1 MAPRLSL
8 FTARSVPFRTK
19 PTIPQKRF
27 APAPSS
33 LLQQRAASD
42 NAASSKDDQSPKKT
56 PLHPQAKGPT
66 EDQLPHVTEEAV
78 AIDKSMGNTPP
89 DVEQGTPVQEIFKR
103 DKDAQDKAPQV
114 FKQDLKQDSSTSSNN
129 KPPSGTRSFSTA
141 ARRNASEV
149 EAVPNSGESWLDHLV
164 QFQDTRVVGLE
175 YPDAGF
181 GHKFGLPD
189 LKPLGKAVNF
199 KRRYDPV
206 VEQVTRSLMRDGKL
220 SRAQK
225 VRIVVIVP
233 SPQCAKKKCC
243 TQNMQFILD
252 ALRTSSAPPTNKDL
266 ISPLPM
272 QSLPLSP
279 VVYLTAIIDSVAP
292 LVKIRQQRGLLGG
305 GASMPIPVPLRLR
318 QRRRTAIQWI
328 LTAADG
334 RREDKL
340 AERVAKEL
348 LGVAEG
354 RSSAWEKRARIHK
367 MAISARANV
376 KIAANGRRTRTKSIR
391 GK

>member
-1 MAPRLSL
+1 MAPRLPL
-8 FTARSVPFRTK
+8 LTTRSVPFRTK
-19 PTIPQKRF
+19 PTVPQKRF
-27 APAPSS
+27 APAPS
-33 LLQQRAASD
+33 LLQQQRATSD
-42 NAASSKDDQSPKKT
+42 DAAAKDGSPEKT
-56 PLHPQAKGPT
+56 ALHPQAKCPNM
-66 EDQLPHVTEEAV
+66 DQLSHVTEEAA
-78 AIDKSMGNTPP
+78 AIDKLMGNTPP
-89 DVEQGTPVQEIFKR
+89 DVEQGTPVQEILKR

-114 FKQDLKQDSSTSSNN
+114 MKQDLKLEPNSIN
-129 KPPSGTRSFSTA
+129 KSPSGTRSFSTA
-141 ARRNASEV
+141 ATKSAAEV
-149 EAVPNSGESWLDHLV
+149 EAVSNLGGSVDSLV

-225 VRIVVIVP
+225 
-233 SPQCAKKKCC
+233 
-243 TQNMQFILD
+243 NMQFILD
-252 ALRTSSAPPTNKDL
+252 ALRTSSVPPSNKDL
-266 ISPLPM
+266 ISPLPL

-279 VVYLTAIIDSVAP
+279 VAYLTAIIDSVAP

-328 LTAADG
+328 LSAAEG

-340 AERVAKEL
+340 ADRVAKEL

-354 RSSAWEKRARIHK
+354 RSSAWEKRARVHK

-376 KIAANGRRTRTKSIR
+376 KIAANGRRIRTKSIR

>member
-1 MAPRLSL
+1 MPPRLSL

-19 PTIPQKRF
+19 PTVPQKRF
-27 APAPSS
+27 APAPS
-33 LLQQRAASD
+33 LQHRAASD
-42 NAASSKDDQSPKKT
+42 DATSKNQSPKTT
-56 PLHPQAKGPT
+56 PLHPQAKGLT
-66 EDQLPHVTEEAV
+66 MDQLPHVTEEAV
-78 AIDKSMGNTPP
+78 AVDKAMGNTPP
-89 DVEQGTPVQEIFKR
+89 DVEQGTPVQEILKR
-103 DKDAQDKAPQV
+103 DKDAQDKAPRV
-114 FKQDLKQDSSTSSNN
+114 MKQELQAESNSSNN
-129 KPPSGTRSFSTA
+129 NNKSPSGTRSFSTA
-141 ARRNASEV
+141 ARRNAAEMETVSSLEG
-149 EAVPNSGESWLDHLV
+149 PRDHLV

-225 VRIVVIVP
+225 
-233 SPQCAKKKCC
+233 
-243 TQNMQFILD
+243 NMQFILD

-266 ISPLPM
+266 ISPLPL

-279 VVYLTAIIDSVAP
+279 VAYLTAIVDSVAP

-328 LTAADG
+328 LTAAEG

-367 MAISARANV
+367 LAISARANV
-376 KIAANGRRTRTKSIR
+376 KIAASGRRTRTKAIR

>member
-8 FTARSVPFRTK
+8 FTARAVPFRTK
-19 PTIPQKRF
+19 PTVPQKRL
-27 APAPSS
+27 APTPG

-42 NAASSKDDQSPKKT
+42 DAASKDQSPKKT

-66 EDQLPHVTEEAV
+66 MDQLPHVTEEAV

-89 DVEQGTPVQEIFKR
+89 DVEQGTPVQEIFQR

-114 FKQDLKQDSSTSSNN
+114 LKQALKPDSASSNQ
-129 KPPSGTRSFSTA
+129 KAPSGTRSFSTA
-141 ARRNASEV
+141 TRRNAAGL
-149 EAVPNSGESWLDHLV
+149 EAVPSLGGGSLDGLV

-175 YPDAGF
+175 YPEAGF

-220 SRAQK
+220 GRAQK
-225 VRIVVIVP
+225 
-233 SPQCAKKKCC
+233 
-243 TQNMQFILD
+243 NMQFILD

-266 ISPLPM
+266 ISPLPL
-272 QSLPLSP
+272 QSLPLTP
-279 VVYLTAIIDSVAP
+279 VAYLTAIIDSVAP

-328 LTAADG
+328 LTAAEG

>member
-1 MAPRLSL
+1 MPPRLSL

-19 PTIPQKRF
+19 PTVPQKRF
-27 APAPSS
+27 APAPS
-33 LLQQRAASD
+33 LQHRAASD
-42 NAASSKDDQSPKKT
+42 DATSKNQSPKTT

-66 EDQLPHVTEEAV
+66 MDQLPHVTEEAV
-78 AIDKSMGNTPP
+78 AVDKAMGNTPP
-89 DVEQGTPVQEIFKR
+89 DVEQGTPVQEILKR
-103 DKDAQDKAPQV
+103 DKDAQDKAPRIM
-114 FKQDLKQDSSTSSNN
+114 KQELQSESNSSNN
-129 KPPSGTRSFSTA
+129 KSPSGTRSFSTA
-141 ARRNASEV
+141 ARRNTAEMEMVSSLGG
-149 EAVPNSGESWLDHLV
+149 SGDHLV

-225 VRIVVIVP
+225 
-233 SPQCAKKKCC
+233 
-243 TQNMQFILD
+243 NMQFILD

-266 ISPLPM
+266 ISPLPL

-279 VVYLTAIIDSVAP
+279 VAYLTAIIDSVAP

-328 LTAADG
+328 LTAAEG

-367 MAISARANV
+367 LAISARANV
-376 KIAANGRRTRTKSIR
+376 KIAASGRRTRTKAIR